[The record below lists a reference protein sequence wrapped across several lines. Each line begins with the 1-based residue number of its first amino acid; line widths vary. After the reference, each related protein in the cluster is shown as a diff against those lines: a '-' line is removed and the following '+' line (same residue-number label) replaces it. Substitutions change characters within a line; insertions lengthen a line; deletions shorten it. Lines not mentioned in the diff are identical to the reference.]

1 MTLSRRRATLRPG
14 FTLIEL
20 LVVIAII
27 GILAALTTAA
37 VQRVRQRAKDV
48 TVVADL
54 GQLQTAISD
63 FKTTYH
69 CSIPDR
75 GGEPGPINV
84 AANQQNTFRLA
95 SAYQSSPGV
104 WYTGFSDSS
113 PEIVFLKR
121 AFGRISLLDNGLRR
135 NAVAPTV
142 LPTPSNLASDGI
154 LGNAPAYLDA
164 NQVLV
169 FFLTGGS
176 FTGYTGLASDPTQP
190 FKVNGARTGAG
201 SKYEIKQSN
210 LIKPVDYKNAK
221 FNPNYDGTRFTG
233 DTSLG
238 NTEPWLVDTY
248 GHPYLYMTSNNG
260 NDYYYDGALATS
272 PIVTVGPWGGD
283 KSPWAAKTP
292 ADKRGPKA
300 FRDSNVKFTND
311 KTFQIISGGTN
322 GVFGRGQPET
332 GTNYTFVAGSGDY
345 VDNRDEGADDFVN
358 FRKLKLSASE

>member
-1 MTLSRRRATLRPG
+1 MTLSRRATLRPG

-48 TVVADL
+48 TVVSDL
-54 GQLQTAISD
+54 GQLQAAVVT
-63 FKTTYH
+63 FKNTFHTNL
-69 CSIPDR
+69 PDH
-75 GGEPGPINV
+75 GGGSN
-84 AANQQNTFRLA
+84 NTFRLC
-95 SAYQSSPGV
+95 STYGAYTTPGNTSTPFV
-104 WYTGFSDSS
+104 YAGGFLATS
-113 PEIVFLKR
+113 PEIVFLQR
-121 AFGRISLLDNGLRR
+121 AFGRIRLDDIGLRKNAAAPAGAVASDPNAIQAATPALLD
-135 NAVAPTV
+135 
-142 LPTPSNLASDGI
+142 SN
-154 LGNAPAYLDA
+154 
-164 NQVLV
+164 QMLV
-169 FFLTGGS
+169 VFLSGGS
-176 FTGYTGLASDPTQP
+176 FTGYTGLSSDPTQP
-190 FKVNGARTGAG
+190 FKTSGARINAG
-201 SKYEIKQSN
+201 SFYEIKQSS
-210 LIKPVDYKNAK
+210 LVKPVDYKNAK

-260 NDYYYDGALATS
+260 NDYYFDGALATS

-322 GVFGRGQPET
+322 GVFGRGQPDT

>member
-1 MTLSRRRATLRPG
+1 MTLSRRATHRPG

-37 VQRVRQRAKDV
+37 VQKVRQRAKDV
-48 TVVADL
+48 TVVSEL
-54 GQLQTAISD
+54 GQLQAAIGD

-75 GGEPGPINV
+75 GGELGPINV

-95 SAYQSSPGV
+95 SAYQSAPGV
-104 WYTGFSDSS
+104 FYAGFSDAS

-121 AFGRISLLDNGLRR
+121 AFGRISLTDNGLRS
-135 NAVAPTV
+135 NAVAPTAA
-142 LPTPSNLASDGI
+142 NLSTNGI
-154 LGNAPAYLDA
+154 LGSTPAYLDA

-190 FKVNGARTGAG
+190 FKVNGARTGVG

-210 LIKPVDYKNAK
+210 LLKPSEYKNTK

-233 DTSLG
+233 DTGVG

-248 GHPYLYMTSNNG
+248 GHPFLYMTSTNG
-260 NDYYYDGALATS
+260 NDYYFDGALATS

-322 GVFGRGQPET
+322 GVFGRGQPDT

-345 VDNRDEGADDFVN
+345 VDNRDEGADDFAN
-358 FRKLKLSASE
+358 FRQRKLSAPD

>member
-37 VQRVRQRAKDV
+37 VQKVRQRAKDV
-48 TVVADL
+48 TVVSDL
-54 GQLQTAISD
+54 GQLQAAIGD
-63 FKTTYH
+63 FKSTYH
-69 CSIPDR
+69 VGIPDR

-95 SAYQSSPGV
+95 SAYQSAPGV
-104 WYTGFSDSS
+104 WYAGFSDAS

-121 AFGRISLLDNGLRR
+121 AFGRINLLDNGLRK
-135 NAVAPTV
+135 NAAAPAAI
-142 LPTPSNLASDGI
+142 ASDPNGI

-169 FFLTGGS
+169 VFLSGGS

-201 SKYEIKQSN
+201 SKYEIKQNN
-210 LIKPVDYKNAK
+210 LLKPSEYKNTK

-233 DTSLG
+233 DTAGSVG

-248 GHPYLYMTSNNG
+248 GHPYLFMTSNNG

-311 KTFQIISGGTN
+311 KTFQIISGGAN

-332 GTNYTFVAGSGDY
+332 GTAHAFVAGGGDY
-345 VDNRDEGADDFVN
+345 VDNRDEGADDFAN
-358 FRKLKLSASE
+358 FRQRKLSAPE